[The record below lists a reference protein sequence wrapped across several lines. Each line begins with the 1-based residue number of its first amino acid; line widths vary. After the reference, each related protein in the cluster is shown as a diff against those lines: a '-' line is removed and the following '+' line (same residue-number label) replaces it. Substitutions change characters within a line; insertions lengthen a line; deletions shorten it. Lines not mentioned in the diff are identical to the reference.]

1 MKTREEVLVQAYK
14 ECLRDLYLNSEPPI
28 DIKELIDSGFK
39 DDENDPL
46 RNKHFIDEET
56 FTEIVEDTKWA
67 YGIIDHLHDNLELIK
82 SDLTNGPTVRTSKYE
97 YTTLKP
103 LKEEIGEEA
112 YNKVMEYIDAISKF
126 YRKDSDV
133 SKFDFSLFL
142 GASPSFKPK
151 EKNNGN

>member
-1 MKTREEVLVQAYK
+1 MKTREEVLVQAYE
-14 ECLRDLYLNSEPPI
+14 ECLRDLYLNSEPPV
-28 DIKELIDSGFK
+28 DIKELMDSGFK

-67 YGIIDHLHDNLELIK
+67 YGIIDHFHDNLELIK
-82 SDLTNGPTVRTSKYE
+82 NDLKNGPTIRKSKYE
-97 YTTLKP
+97 YRHLSP

-112 YNKVMEYIDAISKF
+112 YNKVIEYLDAISKF

-133 SKFDFSLFL
+133 SKFDFSIFL

-151 EKNNGN
+151 ENGN

>member
-1 MKTREEVLVQAYK
+1 MRTREEVLVQAYE

-56 FTEIVEDTKWA
+56 FNEIVEDTKWA
-67 YGIIDHLHDNLELIK
+67 YGIIDHFHDNLELIK
-82 SDLTNGPTVRTSKYE
+82 SNLKDGPTIRSSKYQ

-103 LKEEIGEEA
+103 LKEEIGEDA
-112 YNKVMEYIDAISKF
+112 YNKVMEYIDAIYNYYKND
-126 YRKDSDV
+126 YDI
-133 SKFDFSLFL
+133 SKFDFSTFL
-142 GASPSFKPK
+142 GASPSFKQK
-151 EKNNGN
+151 ENGN

>member
-1 MKTREEVLVQAYK
+1 MKTREEVLVQAYE
-14 ECLRDLYLNSEPPI
+14 ECLRDLYLNSEPPV

-56 FTEIVEDTKWA
+56 FTEIVEDTKYA
-67 YGIIDHLHDNLELIK
+67 YGIIDHFHDDLELIK
-82 SDLTNGPTVRTSKYE
+82 TDLENGPIIRESKYE
-97 YTTLKP
+97 LRHLNP

-112 YNKVMEYIDAISKF
+112 YNKVMEYLDTISKF
-126 YRKDSDV
+126 YKKDSDV
-133 SKFDFSLFL
+133 SKFDFSIFL

-151 EKNNGN
+151 ENGN

>member
-1 MKTREEVLVQAYK
+1 MKTREEVLVQAYN
-14 ECLRDLYLNSEPPI
+14 ECLRDLYLNSEPPV
-28 DIKELIDSGFK
+28 DIKELFDSGFK

-67 YGIIDHLHDNLELIK
+67 YGIIDHFHDNLELIK
-82 SDLTNGPTVRTSKYE
+82 SDLTNGPTVRTSKYK
-97 YTTLKP
+97 YTALKP

-112 YNKVMEYIDAISKF
+112 YNKVMEYIDAIYNYYK
-126 YRKDSDV
+126 KDSDV
-133 SKFDFSLFL
+133 SKFDFTIFL

>member
-1 MKTREEVLVQAYK
+1 MKTREEVLVQAYN

-28 DIKELIDSGFK
+28 DIKELLDSGFK

-56 FTEIVEDTKWA
+56 FNEIVEDTKWA
-67 YGIIDHLHDNLELIK
+67 YGIIDHFHDNLELIK
-82 SDLTNGPTVRTSKYE
+82 SNLKDGPTIRSSKYQ

-112 YNKVMEYIDAISKF
+112 YNKVMEYIDAIYNYYKND
-126 YRKDSDV
+126 YDV
-133 SKFDFSLFL
+133 SKFDFSIFL

-151 EKNNGN
+151 ENGN